1 MTNYQLETDRIIASL
16 DHAPTLLLHACCAP
30 CSSYVLE
37 YLAEHF
43 NITVFFYNPNITE
56 KEEYEKRKNE
66 LKRLIA
72 EKPFRYPVKMID
84 GDYSP
89 QIFFDMAK
97 GMENIAEGGERC
109 FLCYEIRL
117 RETARLAKELDFEYF
132 CTTLSVSPHKNA
144 AKLNEL
150 GSRLSDEYKI
160 PYLYSDFKKR
170 NGYKRSIELSA
181 QYGLYRQN
189 YCGCIYSR
197 IQAEKKEQEKM
208 MKKLFLE
215 GYSKNAIAEAFECL
229 PETVTARIKRA
240 EEDMNGT

>member
-1 MTNYQLETDRIIASL
+1 MTNYQLETDRIITSL

-150 GSRLSDEYKI
+150 GGRLSDEYKI

-197 IQAEKKEQEKM
+197 IQAEKKEQEKN
-208 MKKLFLE
+208 FQ
-215 GYSKNAIAEAFECL
+215 N
-229 PETVTARIKRA
+229 ETKTVVKP
-240 EEDMNGT
+240 

>member
-1 MTNYQLETDRIIASL
+1 M
-16 DHAPTLLLHACCAP
+16 
-30 CSSYVLE
+30 LE

-150 GSRLSDEYKI
+150 GSRCSAMNIKYRVSILT
-160 PYLYSDFKKR
+160 LKKR

-197 IQAEKKEQEKM
+197 IQAEKKEQEKN
-208 MKKLFLE
+208 FQ
-215 GYSKNAIAEAFECL
+215 N
-229 PETVTARIKRA
+229 ETKTVVKP
-240 EEDMNGT
+240 